1 MHGAHIDK
9 AAASVHNG
17 KRSPFPAFEEK
28 KARVLFAG
36 VRRLFGNAVDIIKY
50 RFILLR
56 PLPKVI
62 DNGCRLLG
70 VDVTVPNESEVFQ
83 GVTAPVACMNG
94 EKEPPVRFKN
104 RRFHNLFDGRL
115 LREMS
120 VHRRVPFLYGLL
132 FLQRLARLHVPAAG
146 TKEQE
151 CRKGKDAKGYL
162 HRGSSFSLMSP
173 L

>member
-1 MHGAHIDK
+1 M
-9 AAASVHNG
+9 
-17 KRSPFPAFEEK
+17 
-28 KARVLFAG
+28 AG

-50 RFILLR
+50 RFFLLR

-83 GVTAPVACMNG
+83 GVTAPAACMNG

-120 VHRRVPFLYGLL
+120 VHPLLKILPVRWDYTVPYGLL
-132 FLQRLARLHVPAAG
+132 YGHKPSAPVKRFLHALAQITERF
-146 TKEQE
+146 TKNE
-151 CRKGKDAKGYL
+151 L
-162 HRGSSFSLMSP
+162 
-173 L
+173 